1 MLIKPLQIRTWSK
14 IGMEKAFYGIGLMEV
29 AKECSDIYAI
39 TADRSTYSGLDRFAR
54 TYPDKFINIGI
65 QEQNM
70 LGVACGLAL
79 EGNQVYAG
87 TYASFAVVR
96 AMEQVR
102 HDMSIMNTDIKLVG
116 ARSGYASD
124 TLGRSHWA
132 TEDVSLTRC
141 LPNMT
146 IVVPADATEA
156 VKTCL
161 AVSKIKGPCY
171 IRLSGGSTC
180 PSVYQQDYDFQIG
193 KSIRLHEG
201 TDTAIFAAGLMVT
214 EALKAA
220 ELLEKQGIFAEVINM
235 HTIKPL
241 DTEAVER
248 AAGAYRHIYTVEE
261 HTVIGGLGSAVA
273 EWMAEHPHNCALHRI
288 GMQDCIYRIGS
299 PEYTWRQAGMCGDQI
314 AETIIKNL
322 EGETQQ

>member
-1 MLIKPLQIRTWSK
+1 MLIKSLQIRTWSK

-29 AKECSDIYAI
+29 AKNRSDVYAI

-54 TYPDKFINIGI
+54 TYPEKFINIGI

-132 TEDVSLTRC
+132 TEDISLTRC

-146 IVVPADATEA
+146 VIAPADATEA
-156 VKTCL
+156 VKACL
-161 AVSKIKGPCY
+161 AVSEIKGPCY
-171 IRLSGGSTC
+171 IRLSGGTTC
-180 PSVYQQDYDFQIG
+180 PSIYQEDYDFRIG
-193 KSIRLHEG
+193 RAIRLREG
-201 TDTAIFAAGLMVT
+201 TDTAIFANGLMVG

-220 ELLEKQGIFAEVINM
+220 ELLEKDGISAEVINM
-235 HTIKPL
+235 HTVKPL
-241 DTEAVER
+241 DTEAV
-248 AAGAYRHIYTVEE
+248 AKAVQTYRHIYTVEE

-273 EWMAEHPHNCALHRI
+273 EWMAEHPHNCVLHRI
-288 GMQDCIYRIGS
+288 GMQDRIYKIGS
-299 PEYTWRQAGMCGDQI
+299 PEFTWRQAGMCGDQI
-314 AETIIKNL
+314 AEQIKKDS
-322 EGETQQ
+322 EGREEK